1 MTVFPAF
8 ATSSWKVKMPSILT
22 RFAKSYALPAD
33 FTACYLKTGSVFRM
47 FSLQSVRHWAE
58 SPSFIKIFL
67 ILSSKAPARCL
78 FLVLQLALSVSNF
91 QQGDLHLRAAV
102 DLNGRKSVIVF
113 SEALMMCAAGS
124 REFTVCSYTPG
135 ALWSG
140 GISIKPHVLFL
151 PCVSL
156 KRLLLQQLQGSE
168 QKLLRA

>member
-91 QQGDLHLRAAV
+91 LHVTTGGFAPPR
-102 DLNGRKSVIVF
+102 DCRFKWQEERDRF
-113 SEALMMCAAGS
+113 QRGS
-124 REFTVCSYTPG
+124 NDVCSGEQGIRSLFIYTRCPV
-135 ALWSG
+135 
-140 GISIKPHVLFL
+140 I
-151 PCVSL
+151 
-156 KRLLLQQLQGSE
+156 R
-168 QKLLRA
+168 RN